1 MSSSS
6 SFFIGLHGGTGPTY
20 GRATSPAALPGY
32 GASVADG
39 RSLAEGLG
47 PLGLWSSALLS
58 LPPAELQ
65 QAARRLEELGFGA
78 LWVPESTWTD
88 PFVGAAVVLAGTRR
102 LRVATGVARIHART
116 PSVMSNAWRGLSAA
130 FPDRFV
136 LGLGVSHQVTVE
148 RMGQSYAKP
157 LTAMRRY
164 LDDLE
169 NARWDGPALG
179 DETPAHVVLAALGPK
194 MLALAAER
202 TDGAHPYTSTAGH
215 SAEARAVMGPVPLL
229 APEVKVVLET
239 SPSTARAIARQS
251 LPIALLP
258 NYANNL
264 IRSGFDPDAVQ
275 AVSDDVVDAVVA
287 WGDDAAIHSH
297 LRSYLDAGADH
308 VAAQVLIADGDPA
321 PLDAWRRLGRMFTPS

>member
-1 MSSSS
+1 V
-6 SFFIGLHGGTGPTY
+6 HAP
-20 GRATSPAALPGY
+20 RY
-32 GASVADG
+32 GAPVADARSVAN
-39 RSLAEGLG
+39 ALG
-47 PLGLWSSALLS
+47 PIGLWSSGLLAM
-58 LPPAELQ
+58 PPAELQ

-88 PFVGAAVVLAGTRR
+88 PFVGAAIVLAGTER
-102 LRVATGVARIHART
+102 LRVVTGVARIHART
-116 PSVMSNAWRGLSAA
+116 PSAMSNAWRGLSAA

-148 RMGQSYAKP
+148 RMGQSYARP
-157 LTAMRRY
+157 LSAMRRY

-179 DETPAHVVLAALGPK
+179 DSRPTHMVLAALGPK

-215 SAEARAVMGPVPLL
+215 SAEARVAMGSVPLL
-229 APEVKVVLET
+229 APEVKVVFET
-239 SPSTARAIARQS
+239 DPSKARAIARRS
-251 LPIALLP
+251 LPLALP

-264 IRSGFDPDAVQ
+264 VRSGFDPDAVR
-275 AVSDDVVDAVVA
+275 AVSDDVVDALVG
-287 WGDDAAIHSH
+287 WGNDDAVHAH

-308 VAAQVLIADGDPA
+308 VAAQVLSADGDPA
-321 PLDAWRRLGRMFTPS
+321 PVDAWRRLARMFATS